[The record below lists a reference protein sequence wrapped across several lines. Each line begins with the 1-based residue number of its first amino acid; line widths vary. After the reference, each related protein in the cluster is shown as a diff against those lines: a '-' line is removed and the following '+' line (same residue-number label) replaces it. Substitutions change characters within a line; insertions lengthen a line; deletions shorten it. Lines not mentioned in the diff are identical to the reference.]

1 MSGTRL
7 RQDLWQRGNKNKRCA
22 FIAQDRYLMS
32 KLKRYFIT
40 GMLTIL
46 PIFLTLYI
54 LLIIFR
60 LIDNIIGVIINRYLK
75 TAFGFS
81 IPGLGFILAILIILV
96 IGFVVSHL
104 VSKRVFPLIERWF
117 LKLPG
122 VRQVYPSIKQVVG
135 FIFSKDAAVFKKVVL
150 VEYPS
155 KGIWSVGF
163 MTNEGFREAKELTGQ
178 ELIHVLIGTTP
189 NPWSGFFILVPK
201 NAVKFLEM
209 SAEEGMKLIV
219 SGGILKPV

>member
-1 MSGTRL
+1 M
-7 RQDLWQRGNKNKRCA
+7 N
-22 FIAQDRYLMS
+22 

-40 GMLTIL
+40 GLLTIL
-46 PIFLTLYI
+46 PIFLTLSI

-60 LIDNIIGVIINRYLK
+60 LIDNIIGRIINSYLK
-75 TAFGFS
+75 AEFGFS
-81 IPGLGFILAILIILV
+81 IPGLGFILAILIILI

-104 VSKRVFPLIERWF
+104 LSKRALPLIESWF

-122 VRQVYPSIKQVVG
+122 IRHVYPSIKQIVG
-135 FIFSKDAAVFKKVVL
+135 FIFSKDKDVFKKVVL

-163 MTNEGFREAKELTGQ
+163 MTNEGFREAQELTGQ
-178 ELIHVLIGTTP
+178 ELVHVLIGSTP
-189 NPWSGFFILVPK
+189 SPWSGFFILVPK

-209 SAEEGMKLIV
+209 SAEDGVKLIV
-219 SGGILKPV
+219 SGGILKPD

>member
-1 MSGTRL
+1 M
-7 RQDLWQRGNKNKRCA
+7 N
-22 FIAQDRYLMS
+22 

-40 GMLTIL
+40 GLLTIL

-60 LIDNIIGVIINRYLK
+60 LIDNIIGVIINTYLQA
-75 TAFGFS
+75 AFGFS
-81 IPGLGFILAILIILV
+81 IPGLGFIMAILIILAT
-96 IGFVVSHL
+96 GFVVSHL
-104 VSKRVFPLIERWF
+104 VSKKALPLIERWF

-122 VRQVYPSIKQVVG
+122 IRQIYPSIKQIVG
-135 FIFSKDAAVFKKVVL
+135 FIFSEDKAVFKKVVL

-163 MTNEGFREAKELTGQ
+163 MTNEGFREAQELTGQ
-178 ELIHVLIGTTP
+178 ELVHVLIGSTP
-189 NPWSGFFILVPK
+189 SPWSGFFILVPK

-209 SAEEGMKLIV
+209 STEEGIKLIV
-219 SGGILKPV
+219 SGGILKPS